1 MPRIPWL
8 GTLRQWH
15 WISSAL
21 CLAGMLLFAVTGV
34 TLNHAA
40 QIESRPQVE
49 NRSAQ
54 LPEPLHA
61 ALLAETPESGLPIEL
76 QGWLENELD
85 LRLAGREVEWSD
97 GELYI
102 GLPRPGGDAWL
113 SLDLESGALEYE
125 DTDRGWIAYLNDLH
139 KGRHTG
145 TAWSWFIDGF
155 AVVCVLF
162 SLTGL
167 LLLQRQASARPT
179 TWPVTGLGL
188 LLPLLLAL
196 LFIH

>member
-1 MPRIPWL
+1 MPRTLWL

-21 CLAGMLLFAVTGV
+21 CLAGMLLFAVTGI

-40 QIESRPQVE
+40 QIESRAQVE
-49 NRSAQ
+49 NHTAQ
-54 LPEPLHA
+54 LPEALHA
-61 ALLAETPESGLPIEL
+61 ALRAEIPEAELPGAL
-76 QGWLENELD
+76 QDWLEDELD
-85 LRLAGREVEWSD
+85 LRLAGRVAEWSD

-125 DTDRGWIAYLNDLH
+125 STDRGWIAYFNDLH

-145 TAWSWFIDGF
+145 AAWSAFIDLF
-155 AVVCVLF
+155 AAVCVVF
-162 SLTGL
+162 SLSGL
-167 LLLQRQASARPT
+167 LLLKRQAQARPT
-179 TWPVTGLGL
+179 TWPLTGLGL
-188 LLPLLLAL
+188 LLPVLLAL

>member
-1 MPRIPWL
+1 MPRTFWL

-21 CLAGMLLFAVTGV
+21 CLAGMLLFAVSGI

-40 QIESRPQVE
+40 QIESKPRVE
-49 NRSAQ
+49 NRSAH
-54 LPEPLHA
+54 LPEELLA
-61 ALLAETPESGLPIEL
+61 ALRAEAPGNGLPAGL
-76 QGWLENELD
+76 QGWLEKELD
-85 LRLAGREVEWSD
+85 IRLDGREAEWTED
-97 GELYI
+97 ELYV

-113 SLDLESGALEYE
+113 SLDLKSGELEYE

-139 KGRHTG
+139 KGRHAG
-145 TAWSWFIDGF
+145 VAWSWFIDIF
-155 AVVCVLF
+155 AAACVVF

-167 LLLQRQASARPT
+167 LLLQRQAGARPS
-179 TWPVTGLGL
+179 TWSLTGLGL
-188 LLPLLLAL
+188 LLPLLIAL

>member
-1 MPRIPWL
+1 MPRTLWL

-21 CLAGMLLFAVTGV
+21 CLAGMLLFAVTGI

-49 NRSAQ
+49 NRTAQ
-54 LPEPLHA
+54 LPAALHA
-61 ALLAETPESGLPIEL
+61 ALQAEVPAAGLPDAL
-76 QGWLENELD
+76 QAWLEDELAI
-85 LRLAGREVEWSD
+85 RLDGREAEWSD

-125 DTDRGWIAYLNDLH
+125 DTDRGWIAYFNDLH
-139 KGRHTG
+139 KGRHSG
-145 TAWSWFIDGF
+145 AAWSWFIDIF
-155 AVVCVLF
+155 AVVCVVF
-162 SLTGL
+162 SLSGL
-167 LLLQRQASARPT
+167 LLLQRQAQARPT
-179 TWPVTGLGL
+179 TWPLTGLGL
-188 LLPLLLAL
+188 LLPVLLAL